1 MSVAG
6 YRRSMLGANLPDLLV
21 TSVVLVTFGALAVPR
36 VGSIVLPRA
45 LTAALGAAAVVA
57 LGGLTPRAAFASVD
71 ATTLLLLF
79 GMMVHVETLSLSGLY
94 DWAGPMLLNRA
105 GTERRLSLGALCL
118 AAGLSA
124 IALNDATVI
133 LLTPVFLD
141 AVSAAEI
148 DPNGPLI
155 ALVVGANVGS
165 LATPLGNP
173 QNAYVLASSAM
184 PAATFV
190 RQLAPVTLVCLLV
203 AAVVI
208 VPFVD
213 SRRLP
218 TVPTPAFDRN
228 WAVLGVG
235 FLLGTLALL
244 VTLPDVN
251 PGYLAATTAL
261 VHLGIVGI
269 GRRVPTDRVLASI
282 DWGVLVLFVG
292 LFVLTAAVRGDS
304 VFAAMLDVV
313 SRSGAAA
320 HAVATFVLSG
330 VVSNGPAVLLL
341 APTTT
346 GQSAWLQLAAV
357 STLAGNA
364 TPIASA
370 ATLIVLEHARRSH
383 SRLSITRLVAVGFP
397 VSVLTTLIALV
408 LV

>member
-1 MSVAG
+1 
-6 YRRSMLGANLPDLLV
+6 MLGANLPDLLV
-21 TSVVLVTFGALAVPR
+21 AAVVVVTFGALAIPR
-36 VGSIVLPRA
+36 VGPVALSRA
-45 LTAALGAAAVVA
+45 LTAALGAVTVVA
-57 LGGLTPRAAFASVD
+57 LGGLTPQAAFASVD

-79 GMMVHVETLSLSGLY
+79 GMMVHVETVSLSGLY

-105 GTERRLSLGALCL
+105 GTERRLALGALCL
-118 AAGLSA
+118 SAGLSA
-124 IALNDATVI
+124 VALNDATVI
-133 LLTPVFLD
+133 LLAPVVLD
-141 AVSAAEI
+141 AVSAADV

-173 QNAYVLASSAM
+173 QNAYILASSAM

-218 TVPTPAFDRN
+218 TVPTPAFDRG
-228 WAVLGVG
+228 WAMLGVG

-244 VTLPDVN
+244 VALPDVN
-251 PGYLAATTAL
+251 PGYLAATTVL
-261 VHLGIVGI
+261 VHLGIVQV
-269 GRRVPTDRVLASI
+269 GRRVPADRVLARI

-292 LFVLTAAVRGDS
+292 LFVLTAAVRDDA
-304 VFAAMLDVV
+304 VFTVLFDAV

-330 VVSNGPAVLLL
+330 IVSNVPAVLLL
-341 APTTT
+341 APATT
-346 GQSAWLQLAAV
+346 GQSSWLRLAAV

-364 TPIASA
+364 TPVASA
-370 ATLIVLEHARRSH
+370 ATLIVLERARRSE
-383 SRLSITRLVAVGFP
+383 SRISIGRLVAIGLP
-397 VSVLTTLIALV
+397 VSVLTTLVALALV
-408 LV
+408 

>member
-1 MSVAG
+1 
-6 YRRSMLGANLPDLLV
+6 MLGANIPDLLV
-21 TSVVLVTFGALAVPR
+21 AAVVVVTFGALAVPR
-36 VGSIVLPRA
+36 VGPVVLSRA

-57 LGGLTPRAAFASVD
+57 LGGLTPQAAFASVD

-79 GMMVHVETLSLSGLY
+79 GMMVHVETVSLSGVY
-94 DWAGPMLLNRA
+94 DWAGPALLDRA
-105 GTERRLSLGALCL
+105 GTARRLALGALCL
-118 AAGLSA
+118 SAGLSA
-124 IALNDATVI
+124 VALNDATVI
-133 LLTPVFLD
+133 LLAPVVLD
-141 AVSAAEI
+141 AVSAADV

-173 QNAYVLASSAM
+173 QNAYILANSGM

-190 RQLAPVTLVCLLV
+190 RHLAPVTLVCLLV

-218 TVPTPAFDRN
+218 TVPTPAFDRK

-244 VTLPDVN
+244 VARPDVN

-261 VHLGIVGI
+261 VHLAIVQV
-269 GRRVPTDRVLASI
+269 GRRVPADRVLARI

-292 LFVLTAAVRGDS
+292 LFVLTAAVRDDT
-304 VFAAMLDVV
+304 VFTAVLDAV
-313 SRSGAAA
+313 SQSGATA

-330 VVSNGPAVLLL
+330 VVSNVPAVLLL
-341 APTTT
+341 APATT
-346 GQSAWLQLAAV
+346 GQSSWLRLAAV

-364 TPIASA
+364 TPVASA
-370 ATLIVLEHARRSH
+370 ATLIVLERARRSE
-383 SRLSITRLVAVGFP
+383 SRLSIMRLVAIGFP
-397 VSVLTTLIALV
+397 VSVLTTLVALALV
-408 LV
+408 